1 MYGRLLTF
9 LRDHRT
15 QQSYYNYSSDNEALT
30 SRDLPTFSYCVA
42 KGMEY
47 IAAKGVRHFIQFHLF
62 HDDSV
67 WFYQR
72 VNFDELVLDCT
83 PGFSG
88 EKRSCGPQ

>member
-30 SRDLPTFSYCVA
+30 SRDLTTFSYCVA

-47 IAAKGVRHFIQFHLF
+47 IAAKGVSHFSLNLKKKNYITL
-62 HDDSV
+62 
-67 WFYQR
+67 
-72 VNFDELVLDCT
+72 T
-83 PGFSG
+83 
-88 EKRSCGPQ
+88 

>member
-30 SRDLPTFSYCVA
+30 SRDLTTFSYCVA

-72 VNFDELVLDCT
+72 VNFDELVLDCA